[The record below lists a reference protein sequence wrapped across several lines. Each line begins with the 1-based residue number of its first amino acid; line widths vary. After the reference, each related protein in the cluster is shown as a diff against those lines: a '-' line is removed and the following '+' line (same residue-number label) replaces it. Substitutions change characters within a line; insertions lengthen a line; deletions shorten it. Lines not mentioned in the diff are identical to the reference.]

1 MAEKKMMWE
10 VWCGSCDV
18 TIHLD
23 VESRC
28 SMDQGAQFIIRPTI
42 ECAKCQ
48 STCIITQVEVD
59 EKKLHS
65 G

>member
-1 MAEKKMMWE
+1 MAKTKTVKKWE

-28 SMDQGAQFIIRPTI
+28 SMDQGAQFIIRPTV

-48 STCIITQVEVD
+48 SVCMTSLVEVVD
-59 EKKLHS
+59 D

>member
-1 MAEKKMMWE
+1 MADKKKKQMWQA
-10 VWCGSCDV
+10 WCGSCDV

-28 SMDQGAQFIIRPTI
+28 SMDQGAQFLIVPTVM
-42 ECAKCQ
+42 CAKCQ
-48 STCIITQVEVD
+48 SACTVDLVEVED
-59 EKKLHS
+59 